1 MSALDEHLKKHRK
14 RIISRERRAF
24 AELLAAYADVEREL
38 QLQIRVLQAKIKAA
52 KDAGDVISPS
62 WFQAERRL
70 DTLIDQVKI
79 QIERFGMRAA
89 SVTSREQRAA
99 IELAISQAQETIG
112 LVSGQ
117 GSVAGGQ
124 QIGSLLSPRVVEN
137 AVGMMGDGSPLIEYY
152 RTKLAPAVAE
162 AIRSEVTRA
171 AATGTDF
178 RTIAKRLRAAGDITR
193 RRALATARTE
203 VNRVRRETTRQFF
216 EDNSDVI
223 EAWEWVSS
231 KSART
236 CPACLALDGRIFKLT
251 QPFPQHV
258 NCRCTLIAVITGVTR
273 PRRTIGSEWL
283 AEQPYDVQEQVLGKD
298 AAAAYAAGD
307 IELNDMVGWR
317 NSKEF
322 GRSIYTKPLAS
333 VLMNKK

>member
-14 RIISRERRAF
+14 RIIDRERRAF

-52 KDAGDVISPS
+52 KDAGDIISPS

-70 DTLIDQVKI
+70 DSLIDQVKI

-89 SVTSREQRAA
+89 SVTTREQRAA
-99 IELAISQAQETIG
+99 IELAISQANETIG
-112 LVSGQ
+112 LVGGQ
-117 GSVAGGQ
+117 GS
-124 QIGSLLSPRVVEN
+124 IGSMINPRVVEN
-137 AVGMMGDGSPLIEYY
+137 AVGMMGNGSPLIEYY

-193 RRALATARTE
+193 QRALATARTE

-258 NCRCTLIAVITGVTR
+258 NCRCTLIAVIVGITR
-273 PRRTIGSEWL
+273 PSRTIGSEWL

-307 IELNDMVGWR
+307 VELKDFVGWR